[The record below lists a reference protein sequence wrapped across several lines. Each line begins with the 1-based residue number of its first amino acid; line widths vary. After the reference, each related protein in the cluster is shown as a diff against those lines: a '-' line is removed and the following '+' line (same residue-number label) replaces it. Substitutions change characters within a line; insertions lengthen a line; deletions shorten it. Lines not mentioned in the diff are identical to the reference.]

1 MSLPD
6 PETLLAG
13 LLEAMRPAVTPDC
26 ALVGIHSGGVWVAQ
40 RLHAALGTT
49 TPLGTL
55 DANFYRDD
63 FGRRGLKPGVRPT
76 ELPFEVGGADVVLV
90 DDVLF
95 TGRTIRAALNVLF
108 DYGRP
113 ARVRLAALV
122 DRGGRELPV
131 AADWIGGRMQV
142 PADRMVVVEQ
152 GAGGRLVLSLTER
165 DGAA

>member
-1 MSLPD
+1 VSLPD
-6 PETLLAG
+6 PEELLAG
-13 LLEAMRPAVTPDC
+13 LLEAMRPAVTPAC

-76 ELPFEVGGADVVLV
+76 ELPFEVAGADVVLV

-131 AADWIGGRMQV
+131 AADWTGGRMQV
-142 PADRMVVVEQ
+142 PVDRMVVVER
-152 GAGGRLVLSLTER
+152 GADGRLVLSLTER

>member
-1 MSLPD
+1 MQLPD
-6 PETLLAG
+6 PEALLAS
-13 LLEAMRPAVTPDC
+13 LTEAMRPTVGAQC

-40 RLHAALGTT
+40 RLHAALAPAA
-49 TPLGTL
+49 PLGTL

-76 ELPFEVGGADVVLV
+76 ELPFEVAGADVVLV

-131 AADWIGGRMQV
+131 AADWIGGRLEV

-152 GAGGRLVLSLTER
+152 GPGGRLVLSLTER
-165 DGAA
+165 DGVA